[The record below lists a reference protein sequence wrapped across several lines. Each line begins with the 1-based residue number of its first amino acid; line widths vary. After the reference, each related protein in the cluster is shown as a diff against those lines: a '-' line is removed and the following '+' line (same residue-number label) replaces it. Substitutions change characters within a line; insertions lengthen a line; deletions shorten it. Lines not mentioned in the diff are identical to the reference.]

1 MPPGLRRQPSPARP
15 TWRETAYKLD
25 YRYFVNEDKTEA
37 WREDACYVFTP
48 ATVSKLAAIAE
59 DLHRKALAVVRD
71 AVEAPDGLTAF
82 HVPQDLQNF
91 VRASWR
97 LNEPFMI
104 GRFDFAWHN
113 GQPKLIEYNADT
125 PATLPES
132 SQMQQQWHR
141 EVAPHTGQFPLDEAR
156 LIHRLRILAQ
166 CKWLGRTVHVV
177 PYPDN
182 LEDATH
188 ARYYQRWLALAGL
201 DGVLCELRDLE
212 ISRQGRLL
220 HRGRVVDSMIRMYPW
235 ELMLRDEGARHLAGC
250 GCLFLNP
257 PWVSVL
263 SNKVLLPALWQRYPH
278 HPALLPASWDARAVC
293 PTPESLC
300 VEKPIH
306 ARGGENIRILQGN
319 AVLHQQAGTY
329 GSYPKIYQAYAD
341 QTVDGVTASIGVW
354 IIGGRFAGLT
364 MRESHDPIIRHSSAI
379 VPHCV
384 QPAPGLRH
392 RVAQAMRG
400 LPLAR

>member
-37 WREDACYVFTP
+37 WREDACYVFSP
-48 ATVSKLAAIAE
+48 ATVRKLAAIAE

-71 AVEAPDGLTAF
+71 AVDAPDGLTAF
-82 HVPQDLQNF
+82 HVPQEAQDF

-97 LNEPFMI
+97 RDEPFLI

-156 LIHRLRILAQ
+156 LIHRLRALAQ
-166 CKWLGRTVHVV
+166 RKWLGRTVHVV

-212 ISRQGRLL
+212 ISRLGRLL

-235 ELMLRDEGARHLAGC
+235 ELMLRDEGSQTSGRLWLPVFEPAMGLGSVQQGITTCFMAALPAPPSPVACQLGC
-250 GCLFLNP
+250 TGCL
-257 PWVSVL
+257 
-263 SNKVLLPALWQRYPH
+263 PH
-278 HPALLPASWDARAVC
+278 TGEPMCGKAYSC
-293 PTPESLC
+293 
-300 VEKPIH
+300 
-306 ARGGENIRILQGN
+306 ARG
-319 AVLHQQAGTY
+319 
-329 GSYPKIYQAYAD
+329 
-341 QTVDGVTASIGVW
+341 
-354 IIGGRFAGLT
+354 
-364 MRESHDPIIRHSSAI
+364 
-379 VPHCV
+379 
-384 QPAPGLRH
+384 
-392 RVAQAMRG
+392 
-400 LPLAR
+400 